1 MSFSTSDMAL
11 ETLQVVV
18 KLMLVAGGALLAA
31 LAWMSRRLIAC
42 LQSNTE
48 QSKVMTDAMR
58 AQTDYIRQVKGGTK

>member
-1 MSFSTSDMAL
+1 MSFSPSDMAL